1 MLIQLIIIQI
11 ITFVVLLVVLRY
23 IFSRN
28 LNVALTRLNSLHEEN
43 LVKEA
48 QLTEELKRAQE
59 EREAEIAKGREAAE
73 VLIEEAKQEAIKARA
88 LIEEDARKQSEKI
101 ISQAKEEVKD
111 LKERLNREMQR
122 QSLDLAVKMIEQTF
136 SDVDKESLQHQFIT
150 EIIDEIAKIPK
161 ERFTVAS
168 DKVKVV
174 SSYALQDKQREI
186 LKKVLVEKLGIN
198 ISLEEAVNKDMI
210 SGLILEIGG
219 LVIDGTLRNK
229 LHRVMPELENYQ

>member
-1 MLIQLIIIQI
+1 
-11 ITFVVLLVVLRY
+11 LLVVLRY

-28 LNVALTRLNSLHEEN
+28 LNVALSRLNSLHEDN

-88 LIEEDARKQSEKI
+88 LLEEDARKQAEKI
-101 ISQAKEEVKD
+101 VAQAKEEVKD

-122 QSLDLAVKMIEQTF
+122 QSLDLAIKMIEQTF
-136 SDVDKESLQHQFIT
+136 SDVDKEDLQHQFIT
-150 EIIDEIAKIPK
+150 EIIDEVAKIPK
-161 ERFTVAS
+161 ERFTVSS

-186 LKKVLVEKLGIN
+186 LKKVLADKLGIN
-198 ISLEEAVNKDMI
+198 ISLEEAVSKDMI
-210 SGLILEIGG
+210 SGLTLEIGG

-229 LHRVMPELENYQ
+229 LYRVMPDLENHQ